1 MSQALQ
7 IGRLQIAGRVALAP
21 MSGVTDIHMRRI
33 AARFGAAM
41 VVSEM
46 VASDAYVRGSE
57 EARLRAEGEGLK
69 PHIVQLAGCKADWM
83 ADAARLAEDNGA
95 DIVDINMGCPAKHV
109 AGGMAGSALMRDL
122 NHACSL
128 IDAVVKAVSRPVT
141 VKMRLGWDHASLNA
155 PELAR
160 RAQDLGVA
168 AVTVHGRTR
177 QQFYKGVADWKA
189 IAAVRAAI
197 VVPLIANGDIAN
209 ADDARRCL
217 AESGADAVMVGRAT
231 LGKPWLIAQIE
242 AELAGRRWAEPTID
256 RKIDAMTEH
265 YEGLLDLYGARV
277 AVRHARKHL
286 AAFADHAAEIGFPLA
301 AEDRQSLVTS
311 EDPALVVRLLRR
323 IGASGIGAA
332 A

>member
-1 MSQALQ
+1 
-7 IGRLQIAGRVALAP
+7 

-57 EARLRAEGEGLK
+57 EARLRAEGEGLN
-69 PHIVQLAGCKADWM
+69 PHIVQLAGCRADWM
-83 ADAARLAEDNGA
+83 ADAAKLAEDNGA

-122 NHACSL
+122 DHACGL
-128 IDAVVKAVSRPVT
+128 IEAVVGAVSRPVT

-160 RAQDLGVA
+160 RAQDLGA
-168 AVTVHGRTR
+168 AAITVHGRTR

-189 IAAVRAAI
+189 IAEVRRAI
-197 VVPLIANGDIAN
+197 TVPLIANGDIAT
-209 ADDARRCL
+209 AEDARRCL

-231 LGKPWLIAQIE
+231 LGQPWLIARID
-242 AELAGRRWAEPTID
+242 AELAGRTWTEPTIFQ
-256 RKIDAMTEH
+256 KSEAMIEH
-265 YEGLLDLYGARV
+265 YDGLLSLYGTRV
-277 AVRHARKHL
+277 AVKHARKHL
-286 AAFADHAAEIGFPLA
+286 AAFADHAAAIGRPLTPP
-301 AEDRQSLVTS
+301 ERQALVTS
-311 EDPALVVRLLRR
+311 EDPAIAFGLLRR
-323 IGASGIGAA
+323 IGGSAIGAA